1 MSLPAAAGL
10 VLRDRTN
17 SDPLQVLT
25 VAIDELVA
33 TGVWAA
39 GRRGLRRR
47 MSLAPAAPQAPE
59 LVEPLRG
66 ADALLRR
73 AAAELGA
80 PFTVVAAA
88 RRAAIHD
95 RGTVALLPRRTIE
108 DLVARGWLSRPEL
121 TRVVEGVEVV
131 MPRLSLTARGS
142 QQLAVAPPPAVARP
156 TAEDPEERA
165 AGRRALSRRGR
176 AFVKAWAA
184 TPIVGNGFPAG
195 SVGAGLASDVPDNG
209 SNTEAA
215 VWTGTMTR

>member
-1 MSLPAAAGL
+1 MSLPTAAGL

-33 TGVWAA
+33 AGVWVA

-47 MSLAPAAPQAPE
+47 MTLAPAAPEAPE
-59 LVEPLRG
+59 LVEPLRCT
-66 ADALLRR
+66 DALLRR

-80 PFTVVAAA
+80 PLTVVDAA
-88 RRAAIHD
+88 RRAAVHD
-95 RGTVALLPRRTIE
+95 RGVAALLPRRTIE

-142 QQLAVAPPPAVARP
+142 QQLAVAPP
-156 TAEDPEERA
+156 TAEDPDERA
-165 AGRRALSRRGR
+165 AGLRALSRRGR
-176 AFVKAWAA
+176 VFVKAWTA

-195 SVGAGLASDVPDNG
+195 SVGAGLPSEVPDNG

-215 VWTGTMTR
+215 IWTGTLTR